1 MRTLKKGYTALH
13 EACNRGHT
21 SVARLLVNSGAEVNV
36 FGGTHDQKETPLHD
50 AARNGH
56 YQVRQAKS
64 GSVSCLFPPLNI
76 EL

>member
-1 MRTLKKGYTALH
+1 MNILKKGYTALH

-21 SVARLLVNSGAEVNV
+21 SVARLLVNNGAEVNV

-56 YQVRQAKS
+56 YQVR
-64 GSVSCLFPPLNI
+64 
-76 EL
+76 